1 MSRPKIA
8 ANQVNAS
15 GSTSGQVLTSNGT
28 DAAWTTPPAKVDAMP
43 NAAPT
48 TVSRSYV
55 SNGDANGV
63 FYFLGTGLG
72 ANVWANPQTSAQ
84 IVAVRS
90 TDGAGTVADIFDRT
104 TNATYTNGGAL
115 GDFIFVDLG
124 ANRSLVPNYYS
135 LRNYNQANREMR
147 TWKLQGTNSVAGTSV
162 AQINA
167 ATWTDLDVRSNDT
180 TMSGA
185 NAWANYTP
193 NQSNT
198 TAFRYLRILQ
208 TGNDATGNPY
218 ICVAEW
224 ELYGTFTYTSGALA
238 DGRLVQLNGATGDE
252 LRQTAFSAEGGQLSA
267 ATNIEIRSTAAN
279 GSVTLTPSGTGTT
292 NLGGSVTIPSLT
304 ANRVIL
310 SNGTGA
316 LQTVA
321 PGTSGNVLQSNGT
334 TWVSAA
340 LTASGADFQTFTSS
354 GTWTK
359 PTNAKTVEVICIGG
373 GGGGGSGRRG
383 AAATFRRGGGGGGG
397 GALSR
402 MVFPASL
409 LGGTET
415 VTVDAGGTAGAAQ
428 TTDSTNGNA
437 GGAGGD
443 TTFGNWVFAGGGGAG
458 AGGIEGTGTVTAG
471 NGGSAARLGA
481 YTSATAVAG
490 QGAID
495 GATAGCAEYG
505 GAAGGRNSTSD
516 NQNGGFS
523 GGSSMFGGP
532 GGGGGGPCCSDGK
545 GYAAGNGGNTASYT
559 TGGGASQPG
568 GGGTGAGP
576 NGNAGAAPSSSLCG
590 TGGAGGGGGGTTGG
604 NGGAG
609 GRGAGGGGGGG
620 SSNGNASGAG
630 GAGGAGIVYVIT
642 YL

>member
-8 ANQVNAS
+8 ANQVNAN
-15 GSTSGQVLTSNGT
+15 GSTAGQVLTSTGT
-28 DAAWTTPPAKVDAMP
+28 DAAWTTQGAKIDGIP
-43 NAAPT
+43 NAIST
-48 TVSRSYV
+48 TDPRTFV
-55 SNGDANGV
+55 SNGDTNGV

-72 ANVWANPQTSAQ
+72 QNVWANPATSSQ

-90 TDGAGTVADIFDRT
+90 SNWSSSTVNQVFDRS
-104 TNATYTNGGAL
+104 ATSTSSGNVANSW
-115 GDFIFVDLG
+115 IFVDLG
-124 ANRSLVPNYYS
+124 VNRSLIPNRYS
-135 LRNYNQANREMR
+135 LRHYSEGDWEKIRN
-147 TWKLQGTNSVAGTSV
+147 WKLQGTNSVAGTSN
-162 AQINA
+162 AQIEA

-180 TMSGA
+180 TINGIA
-185 NAWANYTP
+185 AWGDFVP

-198 TAFRYLRILQ
+198 TAFRYLRLIQ
-208 TGNDATGNPY
+208 TGLNSSGANFLAIT
-218 ICVAEW
+218 EW
-224 ELYGTFTYTSGALA
+224 EVYGTFTYLPGPLV
-238 DGRLVQLNGATGDE
+238 DGRLVVLNGTSGLE
-252 LRQTAFSAEGGQLSA
+252 LRQTAIAVEGGQLSA
-267 ATNIEIRSTAAN
+267 DTNIEIRSTAAN

-334 TWVSAA
+334 TWISAA
-340 LTASGADFQTFTSS
+340 AAGVDFQTFTSS

-373 GGGGGSGRRG
+373 GGGGGRGRRG
-383 AAATFRRGGGGGGG
+383 AAGTLRRGGGGGGG

-402 MVFPASL
+402 MVFAASL

-415 VTVDAGGTAGAAQ
+415 VTVGAGGNAGAAQ

-437 GGAGGD
+437 GGAGGN

-471 NGGSAARLGA
+471 NGGSVARLGT
-481 YTSATAVAG
+481 YTSDTAVAG
-490 QGAID
+490 QGAIE
-495 GATAGCAEYG
+495 GATATCAEYG
-505 GAAGGRNSTSD
+505 GGSGGRSRDSDGNALAAG
-516 NQNGGFS
+516 
-523 GGSSMFGGP
+523 SSILGGP
-532 GGGGGGPCCSDGK
+532 GGGGGGNVSTTNNGLRGGD
-545 GYAAGNGGNTASYT
+545 GGNTASYT
-559 TGGGASQPG
+559 TGGG
-568 GGGTGAGP
+568 GAGLSGIVDGA
-576 NGNAGAAPSSSLCG
+576 NGDAPSRSLCG
-590 TGGAGGGGGGTTGG
+590 TGGGGGDGVTGAAGGL
-604 NGGAG
+604 GGAG

-620 SSNGNASGAG
+620 SPNGNASGAG
-630 GAGGAGIVYVIT
+630 GAGGAGIVYVIA